1 MKSIVITGANS
12 GIGFACTMQM
22 AIIAPDE
29 QIILACRNVQAGD
42 EAIRKIKQKAS
53 HKHLICLPLNLASLE
68 SIRDFKKAFLQ
79 LPDPSITALVN
90 DAGFAEYRQ
99 DGLYIRWIRNYF
111 RYQSFGGILSDLAF
125 VALHRKN
132 GSITFT
138 ASDTHD
144 PTSKT
149 AIEPPVFT
157 TGKTLAF
164 PEEVQKRKRSLAKG
178 DIQLLNCAM

>member
-68 SIRDFKKAFLQ
+68 SIRDFRKAFYNYG
-79 LPDPSITALVN
+79 SVHHRLVN
-90 DAGFAEYRQ
+90 NAGLR
-99 DGLYIRWIRNYF
+99 
-111 RYQSFGGILSDLAF
+111 ILAGQPIHQMISKLLSVPIIWGD
-125 VALHRKN
+125 
-132 GSITFT
+132 SI
-138 ASDTHD
+138 
-144 PTSKT
+144 
-149 AIEPPVFT
+149 
-157 TGKTLAF
+157 
-164 PEEVQKRKRSLAKG
+164 
-178 DIQLLNCAM
+178 